1 MPDVEGKID
10 MAARRQVANKLRT
23 QYRKASKVDK
33 GRILD
38 RVVATTG
45 VGRSTARRM
54 LTGPRLPDPAGQVDG
69 RTLRAR
75 GFSDDARALLE
86 HVWALMGM
94 PCGKYLVVML
104 GQWLPLLAAAGDL
117 GKPFATE
124 QALAELG
131 AMSAATVDRYL
142 KPARDRMR
150 IKGISTTKPSPLLRN
165 SITIR
170 TCADEAPEAPGVI
183 EADTVA
189 HCGPTLIGEFARTL
203 TMTDVVTGWT
213 ENASIRNNAAK
224 WITEGIEELQQ
235 RFPFPMAIFDSDC
248 GGEFINHEVAGWL
261 QARDVEQTRSR
272 PYQKNDQAH
281 VESKNNHVVRKHAF
295 YWRYDTGQE
304 LELLNRLWRL
314 VSLRLNF
321 FTPTKKAVGYTA
333 TGDGRRKRIYDKP
346 ATPWQRLQ
354 TSGVLDAQ
362 HLSGVAARV
371 DGINPAD
378 LTRQITTIQM
388 QLLDLAKAK
397 TEALAAARHVDVE
410 ALQPSINRLTK
421 MK

>member
-1 MPDVEGKID
+1 MEGKID
-10 MAARRQVANKLRT
+10 MAARRQVTNKLQA
-23 QYRKASKVDK
+23 QYRKASKEDK
-33 GRILD
+33 GEILD
-38 RVVATTG
+38 RVVDTTG
-45 VGRSTARRM
+45 MGRSTARRM
-54 LTGPRLPDPAGQVDG
+54 LTGPRLADPAEQVDG
-69 RTLRAR
+69 RTLRPR
-75 GFSDDARALLE
+75 GFSDDARTLLE

-104 GQWLPLLAAAGDL
+104 DLWLPLLAAAGDL
-117 GKPFATE
+117 DKPFATE
-124 QALAELG
+124 QASAQLTT
-131 AMSAATVDRYL
+131 MSAATVDRYL

-170 TCADEAPEAPGVI
+170 SCADDAPNTPGVI

-203 TMTDVVTGWT
+203 TMTDVVIGWT
-213 ENASIRNNAAK
+213 ENASIRNNASK
-224 WITEGIEELQQ
+224 WIVEGIEELQQ
-235 RFPFPMAIFDSDC
+235 RFPFAMAIFDSDC

-261 QARDVEQTRSR
+261 QARDIAQTRSR

-295 YWRYDTGQE
+295 YWRYDTPEE
-304 LELLNRLWRL
+304 LVLLNRLWRL

-321 FTPTKKAVGYTA
+321 FTPTKKAVGYSTTA
-333 TGDGRRKRIYDKP
+333 DGRRKRIYDKP

-354 TSGVLDAQ
+354 TSGVLDTQ
-362 HLSGVAARV
+362 QLSAVAARIE
-371 DGINPAD
+371 GINPAD
-378 LTRQITTIQM
+378 LTRQINAIQM

-397 TEALAAARHVDVE
+397 TETLAAARHIDLE
-410 ALQPSINRLTK
+410 ALQPSINRLAK
-421 MK
+421 AK

>member
-1 MPDVEGKID
+1 
-10 MAARRQVANKLRT
+10 MAARRQVTNKLRT
-23 QYRKASKVDK
+23 QYRGASKADK
-33 GRILD
+33 SKILD
-38 RVVATTG
+38 RVLATTG
-45 VGRSTARRM
+45 MGRSTARRM
-54 LTGPRLPDPAGQVDG
+54 LTGPRLLDPAEQVDG
-69 RTLRAR
+69 RTLRPR
-75 GFSDDARALLE
+75 GFSDDARDLLE

-104 GQWLPLLAAAGDL
+104 GLWLPLLAEAGDL
-117 GKPFATE
+117 DKPFATE

-142 KPARDRMR
+142 KPARDRIR
-150 IKGISTTKPSPLLRN
+150 IKGISTTKPSALLRN

-170 TCADEAPEAPGVI
+170 TCADETPDRPGVI

-203 TMTDVVTGWT
+203 TMTDVVIGWT
-213 ENASIRNNAAK
+213 ENCSIRNNASKSIVAGVEQL
-224 WITEGIEELQQ
+224 TEL
-235 RFPFPMAIFDSDC
+235 FPCAMVIFDSDC
-248 GGEFINHEVAGWL
+248 GSEFINHEVAAWL
-261 QARDVEQTRSR
+261 QARDIEQTRSR

-295 YWRYDTGQE
+295 YWRYDTPQE

-321 FTPTKKAVGYTA
+321 FTPTKKPVGYT
-333 TGDGRRKRIYDKP
+333 TTEDGRRKRIYDKP

-354 TSGVLDAQ
+354 ASEVLDNQ
-362 HLSGVAARV
+362 HLSNVAARIE
-371 DGINPAD
+371 GINPAD
-378 LTRQITTIQM
+378 LTRQINTIQM

-397 TEALAAARHVDVE
+397 TEVLAAARHIDLE
-410 ALQPSINRLTK
+410 ALHPSINRLAK
-421 MK
+421 AK